1 MFLYSWDMY
10 IWGMLFSFQNVVQK
24 IRQIARRAVC
34 SAAAVAAMEK
44 KRRDSVFTKEEEIF
58 IIKQFEP
65 EEWLQSF
72 KIKNEMNFTLLFSFL
87 WWVEFD
93 GGRQSDDIYS
103 AIALQ
108 FKMTY
113 AMVMFEGRIL

>member
-1 MFLYSWDMY
+1 MY
-10 IWGMLFSFQNVVQK
+10 YVS
-24 IRQIARRAVC
+24 
-34 SAAAVAAMEK
+34 SAAAVVAAMEK

-103 AIALQ
+103 AIAGQ